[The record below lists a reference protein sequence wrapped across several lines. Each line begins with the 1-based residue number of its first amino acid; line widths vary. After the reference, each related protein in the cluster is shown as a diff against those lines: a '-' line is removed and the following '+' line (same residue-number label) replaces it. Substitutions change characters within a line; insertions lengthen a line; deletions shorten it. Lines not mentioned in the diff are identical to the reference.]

1 MAAFRRQLAMRG
13 PAAVL
18 IVASTLLAL
27 AACATATIPPDVTY
41 VVPESSVDARSTVEA
56 PEKSAHTFQSI
67 DEIYPVAIVAAR
79 PGSPLKSSPRPLD
92 QPIMLPGGR
101 SLSLEDALTETYTNA
116 FLVMK
121 DGEIVYERYFNGAD
135 AETQFIGW
143 SISKSV
149 TSILVGLALE
159 DGVIASLEDP
169 VELYLPELEGTAFE
183 GATLLNLLEMRAGT
197 SYTEQSRSG
206 PPTVNIL
213 ANRAL
218 FLQQAR
224 FTDISDLGLVRLH
237 PPGEAFNYSTLTAS
251 LLGKVV
257 ENATGETLAAY
268 MSRRLWQP
276 GGMHNDAYWMLD
288 GLPDEGDEFA
298 GGGLNATARDFARLG
313 QIMLDGG
320 RIGDAQVIPEDWI
333 TASTVHTRQDPV
345 IPGAPRG
352 YGYMWWT
359 FLGLDLFEAVGI
371 HGQFISVDPVTNT
384 VIVKMSCWPERGSG
398 PRAMES
404 HQLFTQVRAQL
415 TD

>member
-1 MAAFRRQLAMRG
+1 MAAFLERLTMRG
-13 PAAVL
+13 QTALLSLAGAVF
-18 IVASTLLAL
+18 TL
-27 AACATATIPPDVTY
+27 AACATAPTSPDVAY
-41 VVPESSVDARSTVEA
+41 VVPDSSVEARSTVEA
-56 PEKSAHTFQSI
+56 PERSAQTFQSI
-67 DEIYPVAIVAAR
+67 DEIYPVAVVAAR
-79 PGSPLKSSPRPLD
+79 PGAPLAEAPRALD
-92 QPIMLPGGR
+92 QTITLGGR
-101 SLSLEDALTETYTNA
+101 SLSLEDALTETFTNA

-159 DGVIASLEDP
+159 DGAIASLDDP
-169 VELYLPELEGTAFE
+169 VELYLSELEGTAFE
-183 GATLLNLLEMRAGT
+183 GATILNLLEMRGGT

-206 PPTVNIL
+206 PPSVNIL

-218 FLQQAR
+218 FQQQAR
-224 FTDISDLGLVRLH
+224 FTDIADLGLERLH

-257 ENATGETLAAY
+257 ESATGETLAAY

-276 GGMHNDAYWMLD
+276 AGMQDEAYWMLD
-288 GLPDEGDEFA
+288 GPPGEGDEFA
-298 GGGLNATARDFARLG
+298 GGGVNATARDFARLG
-313 QIMLDGG
+313 QMMLDGG
-320 RIGDAQVIPEDWI
+320 RVGDVQVVPEDWVA
-333 TASTVHTRQDPV
+333 ASTVHTREEPV

-359 FLGLDLFEAVGI
+359 FVGLDLFEAVGV

-384 VIVKMSCWPERGSG
+384 VIVKLSYWPERGSG

-415 TD
+415 AD